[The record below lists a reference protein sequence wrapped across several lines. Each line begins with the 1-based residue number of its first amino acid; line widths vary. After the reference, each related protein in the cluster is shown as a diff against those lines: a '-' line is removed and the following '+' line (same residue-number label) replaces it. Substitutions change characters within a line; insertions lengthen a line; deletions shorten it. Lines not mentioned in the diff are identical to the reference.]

1 MSHPFLQ
8 DKPFKPCRALF
19 DAQEPGTLTEDKNGE
34 LEEDEIHL
42 SGRQISRGVGSGK
55 ALVLASN
62 LSFLGG
68 VDPESG
74 RIKDR
79 GTGAY
84 NRTVRN
90 KVLVFPRGKGSTV
103 GSYVIYGLQVN
114 GKAPAAI
121 VNRQTETIVATG
133 AILAKIPLV
142 DEVDIGVIETGDRV
156 TVDGDKGEVIVR
168 KVRGG

>member
-19 DAQEPGTLTEDKNGE
+19 DAQEPGTLIEDKNGE
-34 LEEDEIHL
+34 LEGEVIHL
-42 SGRQISRGVGSGK
+42 SGRQISGGVGTGK
-55 ALVLASN
+55 ALVLDSN

-74 RIKDR
+74 RIKDKE
-79 GTGAY
+79 TGAY

>member
-1 MSHPFLQ
+1 LTD
-8 DKPFKPCRALF
+8 DKKV
-19 DAQEPGTLTEDKNGE
+19 E
-34 LEEDEIHL
+34 LEGEEIHL

-55 ALVLASN
+55 ALVLDSN

-74 RIKDR
+74 RIKDK

-90 KVLVFPRGKGSTV
+90 KVLVFPMGKGSTV
-103 GSYVIYGLQVN
+103 GSYVLYGLRAN

-121 VNRQTETIVATG
+121 VNQQTETIVATG

-142 DEVDIGVIETGDRV
+142 DKVDIEVIKTGDRV
-156 TVDGDKGEVIVR
+156 TVDGDRGEVIVH
-168 KVRGG
+168 KPRGG

>member
-1 MSHPFLQ
+1 MSHHILQ

-19 DAQEPGTLTEDKNGE
+19 DAQEPGSLTGDKNGE
-34 LEEDEIHL
+34 LEGDVIHL
-42 SGRQISRGVGSGK
+42 SGRQISGGVGTGK
-55 ALVLASN
+55 ALVLDSN

-74 RIKDR
+74 RIKDKE
-79 GTGAY
+79 TGAY

-103 GSYVIYGLQVN
+103 GSYVIYGLKAN

-121 VNRQTETIVATG
+121 VNQQTETIVATG

-142 DEVDIGVIETGDRV
+142 DEVDIEVIETGDRV
-156 TVDGDKGEVIVR
+156 TVDGDKGEVTVR
-168 KVRGG
+168 KARGD

>member
-1 MSHPFLQ
+1 M
-8 DKPFKPCRALF
+8 
-19 DAQEPGTLTEDKNGE
+19 
-34 LEEDEIHL
+34 
-42 SGRQISRGVGSGK
+42 
-55 ALVLASN
+55 
-62 LSFLGG
+62 
-68 VDPESG
+68 
-74 RIKDR
+74 
-79 GTGAY
+79 
-84 NRTVRN
+84 
-90 KVLVFPRGKGSTV
+90 